1 MDRRCFSLSKT
12 FIVKRANN
20 KLIMLV
26 MLPLLLMNVSNLLK
40 DANDV
45 IRAII
50 MLLFLIVIGVL
61 IYYFLRSL
69 KYKNGVIALEI
80 ARDYIGAGEKKVH
93 YATIKSM
100 QISNRTLWLRLRRG
114 WVLDGYIVDAEQL
127 PELANLLKQ
136 VADQHGIKF
145 RRY

>member
-1 MDRRCFSLSKT
+1 MSKT